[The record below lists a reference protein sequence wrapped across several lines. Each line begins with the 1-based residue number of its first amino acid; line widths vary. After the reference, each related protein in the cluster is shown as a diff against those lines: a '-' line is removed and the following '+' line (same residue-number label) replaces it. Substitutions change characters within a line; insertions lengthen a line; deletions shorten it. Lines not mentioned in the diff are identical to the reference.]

1 VTTTHKNQPVAWAAV
16 AAVAGFI
23 VLAAFQAAL
32 ALGAPLGRAAWGG
45 THSQLPPGLRIAST
59 LDVALW
65 ILATGVILRR
75 GGFRVRRISPAVARW
90 GTWVLVAILPL
101 SALMNFASSSPWER
115 YLWGPLA
122 LAMAVLCLRLTRR
135 PAPLP

>member
-1 VTTTHKNQPVAWAAV
+1 MLRNQPAARAAV

-45 THSQLPPGLRIAST
+45 AYSQLPPGLRIASA
-59 LDVALW
+59 LDVAFW

-75 GGFRVRRISPAVARW
+75 GGFRVPRISPAIARW
-90 GTWVLVAILPL
+90 GTWALVVVLTL

-122 LAMAVLCLRLTRR
+122 LIMTALCLRLTRR
-135 PAPLP
+135 QTLP

>member
-1 VTTTHKNQPVAWAAV
+1 MHKNLPAARAALAAV
-16 AAVAGFI
+16 TGFT

-32 ALGAPLGRAAWGG
+32 ALGAPLGHAAWGG
-45 THSQLPPGLRIAST
+45 AYSQLPPGLRIASA
-59 LDVALW
+59 LDVAFW

-75 GGFRVRRISPAVARW
+75 GGFRVQRISPAVARW
-90 GTWVLVAILPL
+90 GTWVLVAVLTL

-122 LAMAVLCLRLTRR
+122 LIMAGLCLHLTRR
-135 PAPLP
+135 QAPLP